1 MSYQSTLHPI
11 VAYHL
16 TSRYIIQH
24 MASFNVVMHCIMPCA
39 CPVVSDS
46 ATPWTAARQI
56 SLSFTISQG
65 LLKLI
70 FIESVMPYSHLILC
84 RPLLLLPSIFLS
96 IRVFS
101 NELSLRIRWPKYWS
115 FGIHVIYKLS
125 VGAQRL
131 EVAPATLESF
141 CLLLLI
147 EDLVYYSGHS
157 WPGCMV
163 LCPGPWV
170 QEWLGAL
177 PSWAPWS
184 VGTFGFPG
192 PSLSCESAL
201 QPSVGDYNEV
211 GSFS

>member
-1 MSYQSTLHPI
+1 MST
-11 VAYHL
+11 
-16 TSRYIIQH
+16 
-24 MASFNVVMHCIMPCA
+24 
-39 CPVVSDS
+39 
-46 ATPWTAARQI
+46 
-56 SLSFTISQG
+56 
-65 LLKLI
+65 
-70 FIESVMPYSHLILC
+70 ESVMSSNHLILC

-115 FGIHVIYKLS
+115 FSIQVIYKLS

-177 PSWAPWS
+177 PSWAP
-184 VGTFGFPG
+184 
-192 PSLSCESAL
+192 
-201 QPSVGDYNEV
+201 
-211 GSFS
+211 